1 MTSASWRQELSNT
14 VQDVQNVDP
23 NETEN
28 GAKSASER
36 ALDLMVAVVWALVAG
51 GYLWGL
57 RQERSLAG
65 LGLFI
70 FYTLVAVSFL
80 RRRAARRTPTWWE
93 NGLALFGVFLPM
105 FGLRPAATGWPIA
118 GVVVQVL
125 SLAGMIVALGFLGRS
140 FGIAPA
146 DRGVVRHGF
155 YAVIRHPLYACE
167 TLFYLGFLCANLSI
181 MNGLAVI
188 MITAITVVRILREER
203 IISGYQAYAQ
213 QVHWRLLPFVW

>member
-1 MTSASWRQELSNT
+1 MNI
-14 VQDVQNVDP
+14 VQYADS
-23 NETEN
+23 NETES
-28 GAKSASER
+28 GAKSPLER
-36 ALDLMVAVVWALVAG
+36 ALDLLVASVWALVAG

-57 RQERSLAG
+57 RQQSSLAG
-65 LGLFI
+65 LGLFV

-80 RRRAARRTPTWWE
+80 RRRPARRAPTWWE
-93 NGLALFGVFLPM
+93 NGLALVGVFLPM
-105 FGLRPAATGWPIA
+105 FGLRSSATGWPVA
-118 GVVVQVL
+118 GLVVQVV
-125 SLAGMIVALGFLGRS
+125 SLVGMIVALGFLGRS

-167 TLFYLGFLCANLSI
+167 TLFYLGFLCANFSV
-181 MNGLAVI
+181 MNGVAVI
-188 MITAITVVRILREER
+188 LVTVITVVRILREER